1 MNITSFAPGR
11 FSWAEVATPDAGG
24 ATAFYTGLLGLAA
37 GDAQVG
43 EGDPYTI
50 LNKDGKDVCGLY
62 GMSAQ
67 DMQNI
72 SGGRAVWRAYF
83 TVGDADQALKRVGD
97 LGGTVIHEPI
107 AIGTDGRAAVAQ
119 DPAGAVFSMWEPR
132 DHHGAQVLGEP
143 GALTWAELYT
153 RDTGAASSFY
163 GGLFG
168 WTSSTVPSP
177 AGGEYTL
184 FQLDGQE
191 AAGMLGI
198 REEWGAMPPH
208 WAVYFDVVDLDDART
223 RAGDLGGGEVMPPVQ
238 VEGVGRFAFLHDPQ
252 GGVFAVIQPE
262 QREG

>member
-1 MNITSFAPGR
+1 MNITSYAPGR
-11 FSWAEVATPDAGG
+11 FSWAEVATPDAVGS
-24 ATAFYTGLLGLAA
+24 TAFYTALLGLAA
-37 GDAQVG
+37 GDVQVG

-50 LNKDGKDVCGLY
+50 LNKNGHYVCGLY
-62 GMSAQ
+62 GMSAE
-67 DMQNI
+67 DMQRV

-83 TVGDADQALKRVGD
+83 TVADADQALKRVGD

-107 AIGTDGRAAVAQ
+107 AIGTDGRVAVAQ
-119 DPAGAVFSMWEPR
+119 DPTGATFSMWEPG

-153 RDTGAASSFY
+153 RDTQAASSFY

-191 AAGMLGI
+191 AAGMMGMH
-198 REEWGAMPPH
+198 EEWGPMPPH
-208 WAVYFDVVDLDDART
+208 WAVYFDVADLDDART
-223 RAGDLGGGEVMPPVQ
+223 RAGGLGGGEVMPPMQ
-238 VEGVGRFAFLHDPQ
+238 VEGVGRFAFLQDPQ